1 MIMDEERLPD
11 WIKKAIIDRF
21 DATEMVE
28 LLDLSINEIVEVFE
42 GEILDRLE
50 EIEEYMQIQEEIEVW
65 DRLS

>member
-1 MIMDEERLPD
+1 MDEERLPD